1 MLLDEQLVSETR
13 RLFEAFYAGE
23 ISLLTPPIA
32 YYEVAN
38 SIVKAVRQR
47 RLALRAGREALERLF
62 DLALEVVG
70 GEDAELEL
78 RAAYPVA
85 ERLNRSVYDAIF
97 LVVSRAL
104 GAPFVTADKPVWE
117 AAHSS
122 FDVVYLPDLR
132 LP

>member
-1 MLLDEQLVSETR
+1 LLDEELVSETR
-13 RLFEAFYAGE
+13 RLFESFYAGD

-47 RLALRAGREALERLF
+47 RLEPALGRMALEDLF
-62 DLALEVVG
+62 NLNLEVAG
-70 GEDAELEL
+70 DEDPELAL

-85 ERLNRSVYDAIF
+85 EQLNRSIYDALF
-97 LVVSRAL
+97 LVLARVL
-104 GAPFVTADKPVWE
+104 QAPLITADKPLRD
-117 AAHSS
+117 AASPRFLVLHLA
-122 FDVVYLPDLR
+122 DYR

>member
-1 MLLDEQLVSETR
+1 MSETR
-13 RLFEAFYAGE
+13 NLFEAFYAGRVC
-23 ISLLTPPIA
+23 LLTPPIA

-47 RLALRAGREALERLF
+47 RLPVAAGRVALEELF

-70 GEDAELEL
+70 DQDAELAL

-85 ERLNRSVYDAIF
+85 EQLNRSIYDGIF
-97 LVVSRAL
+97 LVVSRAID
-104 GAPFVTADKPVWE
+104 APFVTADKPTWQ
-117 AAHSS
+117 AATST
-122 FDVVYLPDLR
+122 FDVLYLPDFQ

>member
-1 MLLDEQLVSETR
+1 VSETR
-13 RLFEAFYAGE
+13 RLSEAFYAGRVT
-23 ISLLTPPIA
+23 LLTPPIA

-47 RLALRAGREALERLF
+47 RLAVDAGRMALEQLF

-70 GEDAELEL
+70 AEDAELAL

-85 ERLNRSVYDAIF
+85 EELNRSIYDGIF
-97 LVVSRAL
+97 LAVSRAI
-104 GAPFVTADKPVWE
+104 GAPFVTADKPTWE
-117 AAHSS
+117 AARST
-122 FDVVYLPDLR
+122 FDVVYLPDLQ

>member
-1 MLLDEQLVSETR
+1 MLDEQLVSETR
-13 RLFEAFYAGE
+13 RLFEAFYEGQV
-23 ISLLTPPIA
+23 SLLTPPIA

-47 RLALRAGREALERLF
+47 RLALDAGRFALERLF

-70 GEDAELEL
+70 AEDAELAL

-85 ERLNRSVYDAIF
+85 EELNRSIYDGIF
-97 LVVSRAL
+97 LVVSRSI
-104 GAPFVTADKPVWE
+104 GAPFVTADKPAWE
-117 AAHSS
+117 AARST
-122 FDVVYLPDLR
+122 FDVVYLPDLQ